1 MVWQSKTLGEV
12 MPKSLAAA
20 QRVQTEAQ
28 EALDKLNEALNTVQT
43 TLNEARTALNLTESD
58 IEKLEAS
65 GFAVICLSP
74 RQGSWLSRL
83 LNAENAPS
91 TSAGYSCGYFNIATA
106 PSEAH
111 ALQAFNAMK
120 AALTEKMQIKGLDK
134 ATLPEPVFE
143 KEDTESDFDLDKW
156 IGKTLGEMAPGIFNS
171 LKALWHQQ
179 KQLVSKLQNIEGQI
193 SAKVALTETALAE
206 ANAMIA
212 GLSTSG
218 IYQYAMPAASGSW
231 ASRAAGEAGAP
242 PATGDQYSFGFA
254 AVAVAADMAGAQAL
268 YQKLQAVM

>member
-1 MVWQSKTLGEV
+1 MVWQSKTLGEIV
-12 MPKSLAAA
+12 PKAFEAAA
-20 QRVQTEAQ
+20 AAKAEA
-28 EALDKLNEALNTVQT
+28 EAAIAKFDEGLALVNDA
-43 TLNEARTALNLTESD
+43 LGEARTALNLVESD

-83 LNAENAPS
+83 INAPNAPS

-106 PSEAH
+106 PTEAL
-111 ALQAFNAMK
+111 AIEAYNAMK
-120 AALTEKMQIKGLDK
+120 AALTEKIEV
-134 ATLPEPVFE
+134 A
-143 KEDTESDFDLDKW
+143 DFDIGLPQPLDLRLDTGIDWDIDKW
-156 IGKTLGEMAPGIFNS
+156 VGKTLGELMPGVFNS
-171 LKALWHQQ
+171 LKKDCNAKRQ
-179 KQLVSKLQNIEGQI
+179 VVAKLEKAIADINEKKNKFYL
-193 SAKVALTETALAE
+193 SLDA